1 MLEVAGSLALGAV
14 WWMFFRK
21 IDSFEKEPVGRSLLF
36 ILLGG
41 LSPFL
46 IQPIIGLSP
55 FLKNLSEDSTGT
67 DLFEFALFRVA
78 MVEELVKLLPLL
90 IVLRFPNWVNESVDY
105 IKYPA
110 LTAIGFATVEN
121 ILYAHRHG
129 IDVLQI
135 RGLLCVSGHI
145 FYSATSGYF
154 FWLGK
159 RSKGISLLVLPLFGF
174 AFGAFCH
181 GTYDY
186 LLFETSLPMLAW
198 LSIALCVGFMWLFKK
213 MILHTLAQ
221 SEFFRE
227 HILDEIFDSGWVLFK
242 GLIGIFVFII
252 LGLLATKGLEP
263 ALNYAAGN
271 IFQGIG
277 GSLLLTFLLAIDT
290 KDRKVLLRRFF

>member
-21 IDSFEKEPVGRSLLF
+21 IDAFEREPIGRSLMF
-36 ILLGG
+36 IFLGG
-41 LSPFL
+41 LSPFF

-55 FLKNLSEDSTGT
+55 FLKNLSEDSTGQ
-67 DLFEFALFRVA
+67 DLFQFALFRVA
-78 MVEELVKLLPLL
+78 MVEELVKLLPLF

-110 LTAIGFATVEN
+110 LTAIGFATAEN
-121 ILYAHRHG
+121 ILYAERHG

-145 FYSATSGYF
+145 FYSALSGYF

-159 RSKGISLLVLPLFGF
+159 KWGGLWQLVLPILGFGL
-174 AFGAFCH
+174 GAFCH
-181 GTYDY
+181 GSYDY
-186 LLFETSLPMLAW
+186 LLFETSQPHLAW
-198 LSIALCVGFMWLFKK
+198 LSIVLCVGFMWVFKK

-242 GLIGIFVFII
+242 GLVGIFFFII
-252 LGLLATKGLEP
+252 AGIAVTEGWQK
-263 ALNYAAGN
+263 ALDYFAWN
-271 IFQGIG
+271 IFQGFG
-277 GSLLLTFLLAIDT
+277 GSLLLTLLLAIDT
-290 KDRKVLLRRFF
+290 KDREVLLRRFF